1 MDLTAGRQSSRAFRA
16 VIPANFRPS
25 LLDERRGESNSGLA
39 RWICGEE
46 WRGVGF
52 RGEGGFVREMVKL
65 AGVSDHLD
73 LHASQPFELPT
84 CPQLG
89 RVWAC

>member
-25 LLDERRGESNSGLA
+25 LLNKRRGGSNSELA
-39 RWICGEE
+39 RRIRGEE
-46 WRGVGF
+46 CRGVGF
-52 RGEGGFVREMVKL
+52 RGERGFVREMVKL

-73 LHASQPFELPT
+73 LHASQPFEAPT
-84 CPQLG
+84 
-89 RVWAC
+89 